1 MITYSAIRR
10 INGDVNALP
19 YRTDADQFGTPEW
32 WASITEVGGDCED
45 FSIEKYHRLIQSGAT
60 PEQLRFATCFVEPS
74 ADPDKR
80 KRYHCV
86 LLVDIDDTT
95 YVLDNRYP
103 NPSEWEMMPYEWHK
117 LQIAGT
123 QTWEWANNADRS
135 IA

>member
-1 MITYSAIRR
+1 MTYDLNTLRLVNTKVNLLDYKTQIGDDWDPFTA
-10 INGDVNALP
+10 NG
-19 YRTDADQFGTPEW
+19 F
-32 WASITEVGGDCED
+32 DCNNYATRKMEELAARGVPVEAMRLATGWVD
-45 FSIEKYHRLIQSGAT
+45 HEKKLYHA
-60 PEQLRFATCFVEPS
+60 
-74 ADPDKR
+74 
-80 KRYHCV
+80 V
-86 LLVDIDDTT
+86 LLVDHGGQT